1 MAQLGRALRSG
12 RRGRVF
18 ESRHSDIRKRAESLG
33 ISRGSALFYTFK
45 TQNLIPLSKKSLIP
59 YFKIKIPE
67 LLLYLEALSSE
78 GGRLEDCLIP
88 ERFSLDSPPAICDWS
103 ELINLARRTASS
115 P

>member
-1 MAQLGRALRSG
+1 M
-12 RRGRVF
+12 F
-18 ESRHSDIRKRAESLG
+18 ESRHSDIRKRAEPLG
-33 ISRGSALFYTFK
+33 ISRGSALFLHI
-45 TQNLIPLSKKSLIP
+45 QNAEFNSPIDKKSLIP
-59 YFKIKIPE
+59 YFKIKILE